1 MLYLIIFIFIKLLT
15 LTCCKIY
22 YIFIQFFEY
31 NVNYI
36 IVFFFFYLL
45 VMSKFICISNY
56 NLNIFYPFPQK

>member
-1 MLYLIIFIFIKLLT
+1 MNTLYLIIFIFIKLLT

-36 IVFFFFYLL
+36 IVFFLSSSYVKIYMYF
-45 VMSKFICISNY
+45 
-56 NLNIFYPFPQK
+56 